1 MTRRILS
8 AVLAVVLLSAAAPL
22 ASEESPEKAAELA
35 ARSWLAL
42 VDAGKYGESWEAAAS
57 TFRDSVTRAKWE
69 ESLEDVRTPLGKV
82 VSRNL
87 KTAKYIKEENPK
99 ARPGEYEML
108 VFDTSFEK
116 RPSSI
121 ETVTP
126 MKEKD
131 GSWKVAGYFIR

>member
-1 MTRRILS
+1 MTRRIVS
-8 AVLAVVLLSAAAPL
+8 GVLAVVLLSAAAPL
-22 ASEESPEKAAELA
+22 ASEESPEKAAEAA

-57 TFRDSVTRAKWE
+57 AFRGSVTRAKWE
-69 ESLEDVRTPLGKV
+69 ESLEEVRTHFGKV
-82 VSRNL
+82 VSRAL
-87 KTAKYIKEENPK
+87 KSAKYTKEEGHNGP
-99 ARPGEYEML
+99 AGEYVML
-108 VFDTSFEK
+108 QFDTSFEK

>member
-1 MTRRILS
+1 M
-8 AVLAVVLLSAAAPL
+8 
-22 ASEESPEKAAELA
+22 
-35 ARSWLAL
+35 
-42 VDAGKYGESWEAAAS
+42 DAGKYGESWDAAAS
-57 TFRDSVTRAKWE
+57 AFRDSVTRAQWE
-69 ESLEDVRTPLGKV
+69 DALERVRTPFGKV

-87 KTAKYIKEENPK
+87 KS
-99 ARPGEYEML
+99 ARYMTEVPHAPAGDYVIL
-108 VFDTSFEK
+108 QFDTSFEK